1 MRQIASEKKTNKSF
15 GNLATTSVELHEL
28 RLEPEE
34 TLSGDEKVYEEIQI
48 LGKFI
53 RCVEVND
60 PEKAR

>member
-1 MRQIASEKKTNKSF
+1 MKKKQIKALEI
-15 GNLATTSVELHEL
+15 LATTSVELHEL

>member
-1 MRQIASEKKTNKSF
+1 MKKKQIKALEI
-15 GNLATTSVELHEL
+15 LATTSVELHEL

-60 PEKAR
+60 PEKTR